1 MLDHKGNGKI
11 ERLIRT
17 INERLRTNKQ
27 IIHTKDKSGLSEIL
41 YSLRVNKKKDGSS
54 PFEKHM
60 GRKPNTV
67 KSNLV
72 RGFMDIS
79 EQDPNLDFS
88 PSDFQ
93 DDLDSSIL
101 VRERARG
108 SKLQGTFKKK
118 SGKVVSESAHTLTMI
133 PEKTNTPKVY
143 SKRDVAAATE
153 EQKKKLDNKKNKSK
167 AKMAETTSSSDSE
180 PQPAVRRKA
189 PKKRKDSAPEIAF
202 DFETDDRPSI
212 IEIISNTTDDKE
224 EASRGLVTKGENDE
238 TRGKTQ
244 IPPNVNIPIK
254 ASTSREVKDKEPK
267 RVLERKRVPTQR
279 YGIDVMKINNI
290 REEAEPM

>member
-1 MLDHKGNGKI
+1 MRDHRGNGKI

-27 IIHTKDKSGLSEIL
+27 IFLTKDKSGLSKIL

-54 PFEKHM
+54 PFGKHM

-67 KSNLV
+67 KSNLA
-72 RGFMDIS
+72 RGLLDIS

-88 PSDFQ
+88 PSDFR

-108 SKLQGTFKKK
+108 SKLEGTFKKK

-133 PEKTNTPKVY
+133 PEKTNTPKLY

-153 EQKKKLDNKKNKSK
+153 EQKNQLDNKKNKRK
-167 AKMAETTSSSDSE
+167 AKLAETTSSSDSE
-180 PQPAVRRKA
+180 PQPTVRRKT
-189 PKKRKDSAPEIAF
+189 PKKKKDSAPEIGF
-202 DFETDDRPSI
+202 DFEKDDRPSI
-212 IEIISNTTDDKE
+212 IEISSNTTRDEE
-224 EASRGLVTKGENDE
+224 EANRGPVTKEENDE

-244 IPPNVNIPIK
+244 IPPIVNAPIK
-254 ASTSREVKDKEPK
+254 ASTSWEVEDKEPK

-279 YGIDVMKINNI
+279 YGIDVVKIKDS
-290 REEAEPM
+290 REEVERM